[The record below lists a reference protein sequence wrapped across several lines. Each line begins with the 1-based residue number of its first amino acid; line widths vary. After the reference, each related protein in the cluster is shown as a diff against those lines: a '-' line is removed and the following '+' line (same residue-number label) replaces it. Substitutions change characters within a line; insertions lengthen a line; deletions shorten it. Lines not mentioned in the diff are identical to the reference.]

1 MTVSNVY
8 IHAFKFLPD
17 GSVTYCDEGDAPT
30 GWAVYARIDL
40 DDGEFD
46 VIDETEH
53 ATFGDALDQGLA
65 LSYMHKVTLEHY

>member
-8 IHAFKFLPD
+8 IHAFKTLSD
-17 GSVTYCDEGDAPT
+17 GSVSYCDAEDTPT

-53 ATFGDALDQGLA
+53 DTFGDALDQGLA

>member
-8 IHAFKFLPD
+8 IHAFKTLSD
-17 GSVTYCDEGDAPT
+17 GSVTHCDAEDTPT

-53 ATFGDALDQGLA
+53 ATFGDALTQGFA
-65 LSYMHKVTLEHY
+65 LSHMHQVTLEHY

>member
-8 IHAFKFLPD
+8 IHAFKTLSD
-17 GSVTYCDEGDAPT
+17 GSVTYCEEGDAPT

-53 ATFGDALDQGLA
+53 ETFNDALTQGFA
-65 LSYMHKVTLEHY
+65 LSHMHKVTLEHY